1 MVDLPKEI
9 PDLAGIHFAQFV
21 DVLGL
26 DRGREPFVRDL
37 LEVAVN
43 LRPLE
48 VLEDVVPVR
57 LLPTVV
63 AEVRGGLAR
72 QDADRGRLADPVRP
86 EEADHLALLR
96 DRDPEQS
103 KGVLPVLMDEIFFEC
118 FREADDPNRVER
130 AFADTVMDDLPGRRI
145 CLVLLDF
152 EIENLQALHPS
163 RFNAPDRGV
172 NELLVHEI
180 VTGLSI
186 TTVGKADLKY
196 PRQLCRKFSGYCKAV
211 HATLARR
218 GTRRYPGS
226 DSETAQDFLQLVRKV
241 TRRGDNP
248 EVIAMV
254 TPVSVAPPK
263 PAN

>member
-26 DRGREPFVRDL
+26 DRGRERFVGDL

-86 EEADHLALLR
+86 EEADDLALLR
-96 DRDPEQS
+96 DWDPEQA
-103 KGVLPVLMDEIFFEC
+103 KGVIPVLMDEIVC
-118 FREADDPNRVER
+118 
-130 AFADTVMDDLPGRRI
+130 
-145 CLVLLDF
+145 VLLRESYTRDF
-152 EIENLQALHPS
+152 
-163 RFNAPDRGV
+163 
-172 NELLVHEI
+172 
-180 VTGLSI
+180 
-186 TTVGKADLKY
+186 
-196 PRQLCRKFSGYCKAV
+196 
-211 HATLARR
+211 
-218 GTRRYPGS
+218 
-226 DSETAQDFLQLVRKV
+226 
-241 TRRGDNP
+241 
-248 EVIAMV
+248 
-254 TPVSVAPPK
+254 
-263 PAN
+263 

>member
-26 DRGREPFVRDL
+26 DRGREPFVGDL

-86 EEADHLALLR
+86 EEAD
-96 DRDPEQS
+96 
-103 KGVLPVLMDEIFFEC
+103 V
-118 FREADDPNRVER
+118 
-130 AFADTVMDDLPGRRI
+130 
-145 CLVLLDF
+145 
-152 EIENLQALHPS
+152 
-163 RFNAPDRGV
+163 
-172 NELLVHEI
+172 
-180 VTGLSI
+180 
-186 TTVGKADLKY
+186 
-196 PRQLCRKFSGYCKAV
+196 
-211 HATLARR
+211 
-218 GTRRYPGS
+218 
-226 DSETAQDFLQLVRKV
+226 V
-241 TRRGDNP
+241 TRIWDSVTE
-248 EVIAMV
+248 EV
-254 TPVSVAPPK
+254 
-263 PAN
+263 

>member
-1 MVDLPKEI
+1 
-9 PDLAGIHFAQFV
+9 
-21 DVLGL
+21 
-26 DRGREPFVRDL
+26 
-37 LEVAVN
+37 
-43 LRPLE
+43 
-48 VLEDVVPVR
+48 
-57 LLPTVV
+57 
-63 AEVRGGLAR
+63 
-72 QDADRGRLADPVRP
+72 
-86 EEADHLALLR
+86 
-96 DRDPEQS
+96 
-103 KGVLPVLMDEIFFEC
+103 MDEIFFEC

-218 GTRRYPGS
+218 GTRRY
-226 DSETAQDFLQLVRKV
+226 DSSVPSRGRRTQADDHRRSL
-241 TRRGDNP
+241 RRGSSPRVSLGLASTELKSTARTTVDAFRPRGPSECRRPRNRSFPRRGSGPSQDNRRP
-248 EVIAMV
+248 SA
-254 TPVSVAPPK
+254 
-263 PAN
+263 